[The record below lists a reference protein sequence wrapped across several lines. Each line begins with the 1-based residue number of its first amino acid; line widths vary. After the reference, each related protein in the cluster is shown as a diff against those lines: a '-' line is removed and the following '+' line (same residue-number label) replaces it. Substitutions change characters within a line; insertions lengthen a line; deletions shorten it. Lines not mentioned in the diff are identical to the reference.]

1 MGNPFV
7 HIELLSN
14 DLEKAK
20 GFYKDLFDWQY
31 QEFPEMDYTIIEVG
45 EGTGGGMMKNPV
57 PDIPSHWLSYVQV
70 DDIEASTQKAK
81 SLGGQVV
88 KEVTEVPGYGWLSVI
103 VDPSGAA
110 LGLWKPAEECA
121 EEK

>member
-14 DLEKAK
+14 DLEKAR